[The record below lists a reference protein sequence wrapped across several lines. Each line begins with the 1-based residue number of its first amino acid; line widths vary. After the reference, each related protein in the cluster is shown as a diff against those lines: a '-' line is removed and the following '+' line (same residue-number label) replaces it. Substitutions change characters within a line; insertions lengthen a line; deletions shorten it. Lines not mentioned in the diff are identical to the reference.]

1 MMLSK
6 IILYFFLI
14 VLFVS
19 CKKSDTIAP
28 SETNLSKTV
37 QRKWLAST
45 SNTAGLAWVEF
56 LYGNTYLVKNSDG
69 SLQKG
74 SYSFQNDSTII
85 QLSGLGT
92 IQVES
97 LTNTGF
103 NFTFNRINNNSS
115 ARIFS
120 TPSTSVV
127 FSNNVDLLC
136 AQSWYIDKVYEYM
149 GPGIYDTLYYPH
161 TDQSGFS
168 TLSTN
173 VIFSDNGTYFVSE
186 ITQYLG
192 SNDTFFFTSNWD
204 WANIAQ
210 DRIKLFD
217 TGFTDTSF
225 LNISTLTTSNF
236 NSRVADIGDSTF
248 YFFIH

>member
-1 MMLSK
+1 MLSK

-56 LYGNTYLVKNSDG
+56 LYGNTYLVKNLDG

-74 SYSFQNDSTII
+74 TYSLQNDSTTI

-97 LTNTGF
+97 ISNSDF
-103 NFTFNRINNNSS
+103 NFTFNRINNTAS

-120 TPSTSVV
+120 TPSPGVV
-127 FSNNVDLLC
+127 FSNNTDLLC
-136 AQSWYIDKVYEYM
+136 NQSWNIEKVYQYL
-149 GPGIYDTLYYPH
+149 GPGLYDTLYYPY
-161 TDQSGFS
+161 TDLSGFT
-168 TLSTN
+168 TLATN

-186 ITQYLG
+186 VTEYSGTL
-192 SNDTFFFTSNWD
+192 DTFFFSSNWD

-210 DRIKLFD
+210 DRIKMFD
-217 TGFTDTSF
+217 TGIPDTSF
-225 LNISTLTTSNF
+225 LNISTLTPGNF
-236 NSRVADIGDSTF
+236 NARATDIGDSTF